1 MWLEL
6 GIKVNKFL
14 GVEETKRHMR
24 GGGAERGCKV
34 KLLGARKLELN
45 SLHRHILG
53 LCAHRI

>member
-1 MWLEL
+1 MV
-6 GIKVNKFL
+6 GIGYKSQKFL

-53 LCAHRI
+53 LFAYRI